1 MSRGNELDHERST
14 KMKEFNLMKSE
25 IKKIDKAFE
34 EQTGIKAYIG
44 AYGFHE
50 VTEDFKD
57 VKVEMDR
64 EDNGRRAGTV
74 YFTSVMFDRRRSWVA
89 AVEAEA

>member
-1 MSRGNELDHERST
+1 
-14 KMKEFNLMKSE
+14 MKEFNLMRSE
-25 IKKIDKAFE
+25 IKKIVKAFE
-34 EQTGIKAYIG
+34 KQTGIKAYIG

-50 VTEDFKD
+50 ATEDFKD